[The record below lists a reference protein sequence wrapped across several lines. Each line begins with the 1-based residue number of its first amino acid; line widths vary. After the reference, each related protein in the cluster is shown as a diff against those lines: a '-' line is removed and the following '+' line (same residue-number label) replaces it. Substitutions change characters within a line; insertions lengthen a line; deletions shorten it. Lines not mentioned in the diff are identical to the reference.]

1 MQSENRAVSVNPK
14 AMSYGNTEATRES
27 GESVETAR
35 AALPVAGED
44 TVRAS
49 VKAEEAGGNDQPAV
63 RGGNSTDR
71 FEEEIAFNAT
81 PYVAAGRFQR
91 LLSLNT

>member
-1 MQSENRAVSVNPK
+1 MQSENRAVSVNPT

-44 TVRAS
+44 TVRALA
-49 VKAEEAGGNDQPAV
+49 KAEEAGGNDLPAV
-63 RGGNSTDR
+63 RGGNSPVR
-71 FEEEIAFNAT
+71 GEEEIAIHAGAGVATGGAQLLLNAI
-81 PYVAAGRFQR
+81 P
-91 LLSLNT
+91 